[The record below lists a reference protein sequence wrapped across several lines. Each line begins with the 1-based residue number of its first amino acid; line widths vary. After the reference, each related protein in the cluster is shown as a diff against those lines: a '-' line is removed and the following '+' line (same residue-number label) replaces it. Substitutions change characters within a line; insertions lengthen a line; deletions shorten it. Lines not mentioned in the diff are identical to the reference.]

1 MNPFRVFLSLSVVSV
16 LLATANAATEQPH
29 AIALRSSRWF
39 GQARYHADVPA
50 KLKQLVLEVRQGSG
64 WRPLRVWHLTA
75 FTKLPKRQVAITLP
89 AGVARRNLRLV
100 AYENAKFPSR
110 FIRGKK
116 AFKARPLP
124 QAPGE
129 MIADSVAG
137 SRLLQ
142 GAQAVAVVSAT
153 AARAQTDAAAAAVTE
168 PDIWQMA
175 GETLFFFNQFRGLQV
190 FDMSDPA
197 LPRRTGALRLPASG
211 EQLFVLD
218 ETGSAVALLG
228 RSNRRETAGEAAVF
242 LVAIRDGVPSLT
254 AELPLG
260 GHVVDSRLVGG
271 HLHVLTQSW
280 HLESSAPVGDEA
292 GVFTM
297 SLIRHSW
304 ATWAPEARLHTLDLR
319 ALETPVVHPPV
330 RLPGQAS
337 CLQAAEGH
345 LLVGGVA
352 AGTWTPQL
360 QVLAVQ
366 PEAGPILRK
375 TFATAGHLQ
384 DKFKMAR
391 VGNAI
396 ACVSVSW
403 QNGRSETWVETFP
416 LNGASLQPLAR
427 LELEGARD
435 ESLHATRFDGS
446 RLYVVT
452 FRQVDPLFVV
462 NLEDPAMPS
471 LQGVLE
477 IPGWSTYL
485 EPMGDRLIA
494 VGVEAGRVTASLF
507 DVGDAHAPAL
517 LSRVSLGEAGKPSW
531 SEANYDEKA
540 VFFDREQNVLM
551 VPFEQWDSTGMSSA
565 VQVLAVDRQELSAL
579 QVLPHPNRARRGR
592 LVGSHYVTVSGQELL
607 ATPRTGGDA
616 TRVTLAWRVDRVL
629 EHQGF
634 LIQVDDGPQ
643 SSFRVGPFL
652 MGVAQAAPAMRTQ
665 VVVSR
670 ADEPDQPL
678 VELEIEDAPVV
689 GLERVGNRIYLAQ
702 WLAAGEEGILRTWVL
717 DLGPLPDLIPVATLD
732 QPVKATEWNLDLDN
746 ARALFPRPDLLVW
759 HLPAQAFDDRWWWQR
774 ITFPAITGEVRL
786 QTLTP
791 VVALPVNS
799 GNVPAA
805 RLAISPPILWR
816 SGSASCFCPV
826 LLGDQTSALPVLM
839 LPAAKNLQSVG
850 RTFAGGGFI
859 FTSHDESST
868 SEIPARPSRRGRG
881 RTARGRSAAAG
892 LQSRL
897 HVLDCRPS
905 ELLVRPPVNL
915 PGRLVGMDRA
925 DAQGAIL
932 MTEVEGSAGTQGR
945 YIQAC
950 AYDGLSVWQLDELAL
965 DLPAWTP
972 TAAAASRL
980 FVVRHPE
987 QPGVAE
993 VIYDAPTGRL
1003 SQGRGWELL
1012 EAPHALHVVGDLLLA
1027 PAHGSLAVAN
1037 LTAEGLRP
1045 HPGDYVTPVNL
1056 HPRLDRARPDAG
1068 GLWLPVGEYGVEYL
1082 PWTGLLREA
1091 AR

>member
-1 MNPFRVFLSLSVVSV
+1 MNPFRVFLSLSFVSV
-16 LLATANAATEQPH
+16 LLATANATTEQPH
-29 AIALRSSRWF
+29 AIALQSSRWF
-39 GQARYHADVPA
+39 GKARYHADVPA
-50 KLKQLVLEVRQGSG
+50 NLKQLVMEVRQGSG
-64 WRPLRVWHLTA
+64 WRPVRTWHLTA
-75 FTKLPKRQVAITLP
+75 STRLPKRRVAITLP
-89 AGVARRNLRLV
+89 AGVPRRDLRLV
-100 AYENAKFPSR
+100 AYANTPFPSR
-110 FIRGKK
+110 FTRAKN
-116 AFKARPLP
+116 AFKARPVP
-124 QAPGE
+124 QSPGA
-129 MIADSVAG
+129 MIADGVAG
-137 SRLLQ
+137 SRLLE
-142 GAQAVAVVSAT
+142 GAQAVAVFSAT
-153 AARAQTDAAAAAVTE
+153 ATTAHTDSAAAPVTE

-175 GETLFFFNQFRGLQV
+175 GQTLFFFNQFRGLQV

-218 ETGSAVALLG
+218 ETGSSVALLG
-228 RSNRRETAGEAAVF
+228 RSNRRETAGQAAVF

-260 GHVVDSRLVGG
+260 GHVIDSRLVDR

-280 HLESSAPVGDEA
+280 HLEPSAPVGDEA

-319 ALETPVVHPPV
+319 APEAPVTHPPV
-330 RLPGQAS
+330 RLPGQAN
-337 CLQAAEGH
+337 CLQSAEGH

-360 QVLAVQ
+360 HVLAVQ
-366 PEAGPILRK
+366 PQAGPILRK
-375 TFATAGHLQ
+375 TVATAGQLQ

-416 LNGASLQPLAR
+416 LDGASLQPLSR

-462 NLEDPAMPS
+462 NLEDPATPS

-485 EPMGDRLIA
+485 EPLGDRLLA
-494 VGVEAGRVTASLF
+494 VGVEEGRVTASLF
-507 DVGDAHAPAL
+507 DVEDAHAPAL
-517 LSRVSLGEAGKPSW
+517 LSRVALGEAGKPSW
-531 SEANYDEKA
+531 SEAHYDEKA

-551 VPFEQWDSTGMSSA
+551 VPFEQWDEAGMSSE
-565 VQVLAVDRQELSAL
+565 VQVLAVGRQELSPL

-592 LVGSHYVTVSGQELL
+592 LVGSHYVTVSGQELM
-607 ATPRTGGDA
+607 ATPRAGGDA
-616 TRVTLAWRVDRVL
+616 AHVTLAWRVDRVL

-643 SSFRVGPFL
+643 ANYRMGPFL
-652 MGVAQAAPAMRTQ
+652 MGAAPAAPVMRTQ

-670 ADEPDQPL
+670 THEPDQPL

-689 GLERVGNRIYLAQ
+689 GLERVGSRIYLAQ
-702 WLAAGEEGILRTWVL
+702 WLAGGEEGGSLRTWVL
-717 DLGPLPDLIPVATLD
+717 DLGQLPDLIPVATLE
-732 QPVKATEWNLDLDN
+732 QPVKATAWNLDLEN

-774 ITFPAITGEVRL
+774 ITFPVITGEVRL

-791 VVALPVNS
+791 VVALSGNS
-799 GNVPAA
+799 GSVPAS
-805 RLAISPPILWR
+805 RLDIAPSIFWR
-816 SGSASCFCPV
+816 PGTDSCFCPV
-826 LLGDQTSALPVLM
+826 LLADEPSALPTLM
-839 LPAAKNLQSVG
+839 LPVARNLQSVG

-859 FTSHDESST
+859 FTSHDETSA
-868 SEIPARPSRRGRG
+868 SEISARPV
-881 RTARGRSAAAG
+881 AAG

-897 HVLDCRPS
+897 HVLDCRQS

-932 MTEVEGSAGTQGR
+932 MTEAEAAAGAKGR
-945 YIQAC
+945 RVQVC
-950 AYDGLSVWQLDELAL
+950 AYDGVSVWQLDELVL
-965 DLPAWTP
+965 DLPSWTP
-972 TAAAASRL
+972 TAASASRL
-980 FVVRHPE
+980 FLIRHPE

-993 VIYDAPTGRL
+993 IVYDATTGRL
-1003 SQGRGWELL
+1003 SEGRGWDLQ
-1012 EAPHALHVVGDLLLA
+1012 EAPHAVHVVGDLLLA

-1037 LTAEGLRP
+1037 LTPDGLRP
-1045 HPGDYVTPVNL
+1045 HPGDYETPVNL
-1056 HPRLDRARPDAG
+1056 NPRLDRARPDAG
-1068 GLWLPVGEYGVEYL
+1068 GLWLPVREYGVEYL
-1082 PWTGLLREA
+1082 SWTGLLTEPSP
-1091 AR
+1091 

>member
-1 MNPFRVFLSLSVVSV
+1 MNPFRIFLILAVTSV
-16 LLATANAATEQPH
+16 LVATANAEQPH
-29 AIALRSSRWF
+29 AIALQSSRWF
-39 GQARYHADVPA
+39 GQARYHANVPA

-64 WRPLRVWHLTA
+64 WRPVRVWHLTA
-75 FTKLPKRQVAITLP
+75 STKLPKRRVAITLP

-100 AYENAKFPSR
+100 AYENTKFPSR
-110 FIRGKK
+110 FTRGKT
-116 AFKARPLP
+116 AFKARPLS

-129 MIADSVAG
+129 IIADGVAG

-153 AARAQTDAAAAAVTE
+153 AGRAQTDAAAAAVTE

-242 LVAIRDGVPSLT
+242 LVAIRDGVPSLM

-260 GHVVDSRLVGG
+260 GHVVDSRLVGS

-280 HLESSAPVGDEA
+280 HLQSSVPVGDEA

-319 ALETPVVHPPV
+319 APETPVVHPPV

-391 VGNAI
+391 VGDAI

-416 LNGASLQPLAR
+416 LDGASLQPLAR

-485 EPMGDRLIA
+485 EPLGDRLIA
-494 VGVEAGRVTASLF
+494 VGVEAGLVTASLF
-507 DVGDAHAPAL
+507 DVGDAHAPSL

-540 VFFDREQNVLM
+540 VFFDQEQNVLM
-551 VPFEQWDSTGMSSA
+551 VPFEQWDNAGMSSA
-565 VQVLAVDRQELSAL
+565 VQVLAVDRQELSPL

-607 ATPRTGGDA
+607 ATPRAGGDA
-616 TRVTLAWRVDRVL
+616 ARVTLAWRVDRVL

-643 SSFRVGPFL
+643 SNSRMGPFL
-652 MGVAQAAPAMRTQ
+652 MGVAPAARAMRTQ

-670 ADEPDQPL
+670 TDEPDQPL

-689 GLERVGNRIYLAQ
+689 GLERMGSRICLAQ

-717 DLGPLPDLIPVATLD
+717 DLGQLPDLIPVATLD
-732 QPVKATEWNLDLDN
+732 QPVKATAWNLDLEN
-746 ARALFPRPDLLVW
+746 ARALFPRSDLLVW

-774 ITFPAITGEVRL
+774 ITFPVITGEVRL
-786 QTLTP
+786 QTFTP

-805 RLAISPPILWR
+805 RLGISPPLLWR
-816 SGSASCFCPV
+816 PGNASCFCPV
-826 LLGDQTSALPVLM
+826 LLGDQPSALPPLM
-839 LPAAKNLQSVG
+839 LPVAKNLQSVG

-859 FTSHDESST
+859 FTSHDETST
-868 SEIPARPSRRGRG
+868 SEIPSLPAV
-881 RTARGRSAAAG
+881 AG
-892 LQSRL
+892 LQSLL
-897 HVLDCRPS
+897 HVLDCRSS
-905 ELLVRPPVNL
+905 EVLVRPPVNL

-932 MTEVEGSAGTQGR
+932 MTEVEGGGGTKGR
-945 YIQAC
+945 CIQAC

-980 FVVRHPE
+980 FLVRHPE

-993 VIYDAPTGRL
+993 VVYDATTGRL
-1003 SQGRGWELL
+1003 SQGLGWELL
-1012 EAPHALHVVGDLLLA
+1012 EAPHSLHVVGDLLLA

-1037 LTAEGLRP
+1037 LTADGLRP
-1045 HPGDYVTPVNL
+1045 HPGDYETPVNL
-1056 HPRLDRARPDAG
+1056 NPRLDRARPDAG
-1068 GLWLPVGEYGVEYL
+1068 GLWLPVREYGVEYL
-1082 PWTGLLREA
+1082 SWTGLLTEA